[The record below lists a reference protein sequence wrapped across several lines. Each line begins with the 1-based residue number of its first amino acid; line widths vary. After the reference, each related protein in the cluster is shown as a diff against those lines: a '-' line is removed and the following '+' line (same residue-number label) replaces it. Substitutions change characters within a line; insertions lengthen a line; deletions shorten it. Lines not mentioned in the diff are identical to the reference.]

1 MNSENQLYAVYSH
14 TAKPG
19 DNMREGVR
27 AGFNQA
33 QELRWLEQDHGGLE
47 VDHDRCAG
55 IEVDQR
61 RIPQWM
67 EQDPRAAPDVLVHSN
82 EAGFIQN
89 SSGGIET
96 KTSGPRQRKV
106 YWFSR
111 KCIWILVALS
121 VLAIVGGGVGG
132 GVGAALGHHTGAKG
146 GGIPSNHTRSSPIL
160 KNSRIA
166 ATQYRDSD
174 GNKVYR
180 VYFQSTEGPILEAS
194 WALKNP
200 EWIIS
205 RITQEDTDIKLG
217 TPIAAAVGPP
227 YDNDTLS
234 VTKRLSLT
242 QSSGGPSYPKR
253 VYFVGQTGSIYERES
268 PHKKQDSVWG
278 NGQLSGKY
286 TASNDSSI
294 VSFWYRNSRP
304 KAQILAVLFQ
314 DLGKNSLSIAS
325 YRSNKTVTTH
335 WQSTEQSLQTQDG
348 SALAMAPVGDRRDLR
363 LYVAGTSGKM
373 QVYRYNLTSS
383 GLSDPISTRF
393 DIPPGAPLSV
403 STQDNRD
410 YFTDITLPDC
420 AKHDQP
426 LTHLIIFPTLDTKSL
441 NLVSWNCSSGFLN
454 QTTRLGPLLQENR
467 TYLGLANTM
476 TALDPEDQRV
486 YVVFDAG
493 DGPEIEEWQVP
504 PGAQNAEWKVLGAIP
519 VVLT

>member
-14 TAKPG
+14 TANPG
-19 DNMREGVR
+19 DNVREGVR

-33 QELRWLEQDHGGLE
+33 QALRWLEQDHGGLE

-61 RIPQWM
+61 QIPQ
-67 EQDPRAAPDVLVHSN
+67 
-82 EAGFIQN
+82 
-89 SSGGIET
+89 
-96 KTSGPRQRKV
+96 
-106 YWFSR
+106 
-111 KCIWILVALS
+111 
-121 VLAIVGGGVGG
+121 
-132 GVGAALGHHTGAKG
+132 
-146 GGIPSNHTRSSPIL
+146 
-160 KNSRIA
+160 
-166 ATQYRDSD
+166 
-174 GNKVYR
+174 
-180 VYFQSTEGPILEAS
+180 
-194 WALKNP
+194 
-200 EWIIS
+200 
-205 RITQEDTDIKLG
+205 ITQEGTDIKLG

-234 VTKRLSLT
+234 VTKRLTLT

-294 VSFWYRNSRP
+294 VSFWYRNSSP

-325 YRSNKTVTTH
+325 YRSNKTVATH

-348 SALAMAPVGDRRDLR
+348 SALAMAPIGDRRDLR
-363 LYVAGTSGKM
+363 F
-373 QVYRYNLTSS
+373 SS
-383 GLSDPISTRF
+383 LSDPISTRF

-410 YFTDITLPDC
+410 YFADITLPDC
-420 AKHDQP
+420 AKHGQP
-426 LTHLIIFPTLDTKSL
+426 LTHLIIFPTLDKKSL
-441 NLVSWNCSSGFLN
+441 SLVSWNCSSGFLD
-454 QTTRLGPLLQENR
+454 QTTRLGPLLQANR

-504 PGAQNAEWKVLGAIP
+504 PGAQNAEWKVLGTIP